1 MKIMNEKQGQYYI
14 YGRTSYE
21 KPLTFIKEIGI
32 QTSVTEE
39 TLADVGQ
46 DDWIELIAIPA
57 DSMIQVI
64 GEEAHD

>member
-1 MKIMNEKQGQYYI
+1 MNEKQKPFYI

-21 KPLTFIKEIGI
+21 KPLTFIKEIAV
-32 QTSVTEE
+32 QTLVKEE

-57 DSMIQVI
+57 DAMIHVI
-64 GEEAHD
+64 GEETHD